1 MWVCWGGWNIKIAMR
16 LRKLTKPDR
25 RMEQRIQEIA
35 ELSRRRDCLLET
47 PELDLEALEV
57 LASDY
62 EAAGMVHAARDLR
75 RRLKWYRGK

>member
-1 MWVCWGGWNIKIAMR
+1 MAMR

-25 RMEQRIQEIA
+25 RIQQRIQVIV

-47 PELDLEALEV
+47 PELDLDALEV

-62 EAAGMVHAARDLR
+62 EAAGLLHAAKDLR
-75 RRLKWYRGK
+75 RRLKWYRDK